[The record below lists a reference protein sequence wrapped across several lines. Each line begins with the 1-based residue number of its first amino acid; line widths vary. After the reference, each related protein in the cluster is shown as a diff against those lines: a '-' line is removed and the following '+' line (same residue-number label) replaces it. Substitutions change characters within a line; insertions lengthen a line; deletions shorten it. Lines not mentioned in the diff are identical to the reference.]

1 MANKKAALPGL
12 PPPEEDEV
20 LVFESSAVAEDPAPS
35 REVEND
41 RHQTH
46 TASDNDDDDD
56 EDGKILETTT
66 FSKRNP
72 R

>member
-1 MANKKAALPGL
+1 MADKKWMTDKKAALPGL

-35 REVEND
+35 SEVED

-46 TASDNDDDDD
+46 TASDDE
-56 EDGKILETTT
+56 EDGKMSDTFYPTT
-66 FSKRNP
+66 P